1 MEQRIGGRRRL
12 LCRRGKRLP
21 RHRLAL
27 AFGIG
32 APTPGRRSFLTK
44 RRSSGLTCGGKEEKN
59 VRWATAALAVI
70 VAAGLLVAAASARV
84 SSPTKQAASIKACAL
99 LPDTTSSTRYTLFD
113 APYLKAAFK
122 KANVA
127 ATVVNAHNDPQ
138 KQKSQAQQCLAQG
151 AKVILLDQLD
161 PASGASITNLA
172 VAGGAKVIDYDRLVV
187 KSKASYY
194 VSFNNVTV
202 GKLQGKGLVAGLKAK
217 GTYSKHPVIAQL
229 NGDIKDN
236 NAILFKQGYDSI
248 LNPLFKSGTFKKATA
263 GDQYTEWSATKARTI
278 FDQML
283 ARNGNKINGVL
294 AANDG
299 LAGAVV
305 ASLKA
310 HGLKPVPLT
319 GQDATPTGVQF
330 ILAGWQTGT
339 VYKSV
344 RLEANAAAAA
354 AIAIINGKP
363 VPGVNGKVSGTKSIL
378 LKPVWITKSNYT
390 KLFTDGFLK
399 KGQVCNGIYAKYCK

>member
-1 MEQRIGGRRRL
+1 M
-12 LCRRGKRLP
+12 
-21 RHRLAL
+21 
-27 AFGIG
+27 
-32 APTPGRRSFLTK
+32 
-44 RRSSGLTCGGKEEKN
+44 KN
-59 VRWATAALAVI
+59 LRWATAALAVI
-70 VAAGLLVAAASARV
+70 VAAGLLVAAASARD
-84 SSPTKQAASIKACAL
+84 SSSTKQAASIKACAL

-122 KANVA
+122 KAGVA

-161 PASGASITNLA
+161 PISGASITDLA
-172 VAGGAKVIDYDRLVV
+172 VSGGAKVIDYDRLVV

-194 VSFNNVTV
+194 VSFNNKTV
-202 GKLQGKGLVAGLKAK
+202 GKLQGRGLVAGLKAK
-217 GTYSKHPVIAQL
+217 GTYSKHPVIAEL
-229 NGDIKDN
+229 NGDVKDN
-236 NAILFKQGYDSI
+236 NALLFKSGYDSI
-248 LNPLFKSGTFKKATA
+248 LNPLYKSGTFKKAKS

-310 HGLKPVPLT
+310 HGLKPIPLT
-319 GQDATPTGVQF
+319 GQDATPTGVQY
-330 ILAGWQTGT
+330 IIAGWQTMT

-344 RLEANAAAAA
+344 KKEAAAAAAA
-354 AIAIINGKP
+354 AIAILKGKP
-363 VPGVNGKVSGTKSIL
+363 VPGVNGSVSGTKSIL
-378 LKPVWITKSNYT
+378 LKPVTITKANYT
-390 KLFTDGFLK
+390 LLFKDGFLK
-399 KGQVCNGIYAKYCK
+399 RNQVCVGKYAKYCK

>member
-1 MEQRIGGRRRL
+1 V
-12 LCRRGKRLP
+12 
-21 RHRLAL
+21 
-27 AFGIG
+27 
-32 APTPGRRSFLTK
+32 
-44 RRSSGLTCGGKEEKN
+44 KN

-84 SSPTKQAASIKACAL
+84 SSSTKQAASIKACAL
-99 LPDTTSSTRYTLFD
+99 LPDTVSSTRYTLFD

-122 KANVA
+122 KAGVA
-127 ATVVNAHNDPQ
+127 ATVVNAHADPQ
-138 KQKSQAQQCLAQG
+138 KQKNQAQQCLAQG

-161 PASGASITNLA
+161 AVSGNSITNLA
-172 VAGGAKVIDYDRLVV
+172 VSRGAKVIDYDRLVV
-187 KSKASYY
+187 HSKASYY

-217 GTYSKHPVIAQL
+217 GTYSQHPVIAEL

-248 LNPLFKSGTFKKATA
+248 LNPLYKSGTFKKATA
-263 GDQYTEWSATKARTI
+263 GDQYTEWSPTKARTI

-310 HGLKPVPLT
+310 HGLKPIPLT

-354 AIAIINGKP
+354 AIAIIKGTK

-378 LKPVWITKSNYT
+378 LKPVWITKANYK
-390 KLFTDGFLK
+390 KLFADGFLK
-399 KGQVCNGIYAKYCK
+399 RSQVCNGIYAKYCK

>member
-1 MEQRIGGRRRL
+1 VNNLFRRTIPL
-12 LCRRGKRLP
+12 LVV
-21 RHRLAL
+21 LAL
-27 AFGIG
+27 G
-32 APTPGRRSFLTK
+32 AL
-44 RRSSGLTCGGKEEKN
+44 L
-59 VRWATAALAVI
+59 LA
-70 VAAGLLVAAASARV
+70 AAASGHRTSQAR
-84 SSPTKQAASIKACAL
+84 SSATIKACAL

-113 APYLKAAFK
+113 APYLKKAFK
-122 KANVA
+122 AAKIP

-161 PASGASITNLA
+161 PASGAAITDLA
-172 VAGGAKVIDYDRLVV
+172 VGQGAKVIDYDRLVV
-187 KSKASYY
+187 GSKAKYY

-202 GKLQGKGLVAGLKAK
+202 GKFQGRGLVGGLKAK
-217 GTYSKHPVIAQL
+217 GTYGKHPVIAEL
-229 NGDIKDN
+229 NGGTTDN
-236 NAILFKQGYDSI
+236 NAHLFKQGYDSI
-248 LNPLFKSGTFKKATA
+248 LNPLYNKGTFKKATA
-263 GDQYTEWSATKARTI
+263 GDQWTDWSAIKARQI

-283 ARNGNKINGVL
+283 AANGNKINGVL

-310 HGLKPVPLT
+310 HGLKKIPLT

-344 RLEANAAAAA
+344 KREAAAAA
-354 AIAIINGKP
+354 TLAIKLIKGQKVSLPAIAKQYK
-363 VPGVNGKVSGTKSIL
+363 GVSQKVSGTPSVL
-378 LKPVWITKSNYT
+378 LTPVWVTKANY
-390 KLFTDGFLK
+390 KLLFKDGFLK
-399 KGQVCNGIYAKYCK
+399 RGQVCIGPYKKYCK